1 MLASADS
8 ELLDEQQLLEFY
20 QNEELEFLDDFVDV
34 FIEVFFNNNF

>member
-34 FIEVFFNNNF
+34 FIEVFC